1 MSNTSLRAMERLKEV
16 FVSVCVFWGYVIVW
30 GSTVIDQ
37 FWFLVGAFV
46 EEVVN
51 RESYPSL

>member
-16 FVSVCVFWGYVIVW
+16 FVSVCVIWGYVIVW
-30 GSTVIDQ
+30 GFTFIDQ
-37 FWFLVGAFV
+37 FCFLVGAFV

-51 RESYPSL
+51 RES